1 MSSAFVREG
10 GGETPRVW
18 QSRESAA
25 ESLATWRTIDG
36 QHYNYEI
43 RARPHGGFM
52 IARLNKSGGFDSWV
66 SD

>member
-18 QSRESAA
+18 PTRQAA
-25 ESLATWRTIDG
+25 EESLATWRTIDG
-36 QHYNYEI
+36 RHYDYEI

-52 IARLNKSGGFDSWV
+52 IARLSKSGGFDSWV
-66 SD
+66 SQ